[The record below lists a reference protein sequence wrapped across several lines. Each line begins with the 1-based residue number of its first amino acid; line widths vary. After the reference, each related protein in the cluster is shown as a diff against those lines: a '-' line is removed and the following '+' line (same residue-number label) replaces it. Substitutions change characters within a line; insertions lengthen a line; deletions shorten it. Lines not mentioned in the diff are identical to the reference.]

1 MRGGRLQVDILEVAE
16 WSSNQ
21 IQDVDVAR
29 LQLTRHAVLADLML
43 HVVALA
49 ALAAR
54 AQGTW

>member
-1 MRGGRLQVDILEVAE
+1 VDILEVAE

-29 LQLTRHAVLADLML
+29 LQLTRHAVLADQML